1 MQRLRE
7 WAECFADLAKR
18 SIRSVDGIR
27 GQRRDHTATPVHS
40 HFPSHSGSQ
49 LAGRPISTSV
59 PESSPDAG
67 GAEATSLLSSM
78 RSPTRSYDAGSTSRV
93 CNLYLQSDTFLW
105 DHVIKLPHI
114 RFNRDLAIKEIT
126 SIFTQHVQ
134 GAQAI
139 YQYTNFKDSSVSE
152 AFISLRSFELI

>member
-1 MQRLRE
+1 M
-7 WAECFADLAKR
+7 
-18 SIRSVDGIR
+18 G
-27 GQRRDHTATPVHS
+27 
-40 HFPSHSGSQ
+40 
-49 LAGRPISTSV
+49 
-59 PESSPDAG
+59 AG
-67 GAEATSLLSSM
+67 GQSFFMTGDSATSILGSGQPGQQQQGNQM
-78 RSPTRSYDAGSTSRV
+78 RPQSARPHNSGMTSRV

-139 YQYTNFKDSSVSE
+139 YQYTNFKDASDSNPTISSAVLKLSVLE
-152 AFISLRSFELI
+152 MIVNDTDTYLIETCCGMLSSTLFICPNPSA

>member
-1 MQRLRE
+1 MY
-7 WAECFADLAKR
+7 
-18 SIRSVDGIR
+18 
-27 GQRRDHTATPVHS
+27 P
-40 HFPSHSGSQ
+40 PYPPPYSGSR
-49 LAGRPISTSV
+49 LAGRPVTTTTHDATASSTSSAR
-59 PESSPDAG
+59 PS
-67 GAEATSLLSSM
+67 
-78 RSPTRSYDAGSTSRV
+78 TRSYDAGPTSRV

-139 YQYTNFKDSSVSE
+139 YQYTNFKDSSVS
-152 AFISLRSFELI
+152 

>member
-1 MQRLRE
+1 MVFFCRAEPVQR
-7 WAECFADLAKR
+7 AA
-18 SIRSVDGIR
+18 RSVDGIR
-27 GQRRDHTATPVHS
+27 GQRRDQMLSPLYLPYQPQS
-40 HFPSHSGSQ
+40 NS
-49 LAGRPISTSV
+49 RPIIASGFSTTEGPRGSA
-59 PESSPDAG
+59 SS
-67 GAEATSLLSSM
+67 SSS
-78 RSPTRSYDAGSTSRV
+78 RQPPRSYDAGPTSRV

-139 YQYTNFKDSSVSE
+139 YQYTNFKDSSVS
-152 AFISLRSFELI
+152 SKNLIN